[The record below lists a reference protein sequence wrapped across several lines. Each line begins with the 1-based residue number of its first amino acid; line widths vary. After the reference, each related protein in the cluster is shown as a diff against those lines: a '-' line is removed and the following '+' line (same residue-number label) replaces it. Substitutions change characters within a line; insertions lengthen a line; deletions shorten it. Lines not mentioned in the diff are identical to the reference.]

1 MWFIPISLL
10 FPLSS
15 PFFPLQNKTQ
25 LLRKKKPTLCHLIY
39 STAAKTTQCDEP
51 GLEGGRDPRA
61 VPRAGGAG
69 AIGTSGSASAA
80 PRGAENGRT
89 EALRPLLEMERAWGS
104 RRWEGCGCP
113 FLVSPLLLR
122 APLSLPID
130 LSCILSC
137 GLPSP
142 VSCREGDASSLLFF
156 SSIIFR
162 FLLYISRPL
171 FCLSLHFF
179 FFFPLFFSLSAD

>member
-1 MWFIPISLL
+1 MTSQGW
-10 FPLSS
+10 
-15 PFFPLQNKTQ
+15 
-25 LLRKKKPTLCHLIY
+25 R
-39 STAAKTTQCDEP
+39 
-51 GLEGGRDPRA
+51 
-61 VPRAGGAG
+61 GAG
-69 AIGTSGSASAA
+69 ILGLCRGREAPEPSAPRDLHL

-113 FLVSPLLLR
+113 FLVSLLLLR